1 MNCCENC
8 YLTGCDDWLFGNGLG
23 SLDLPP
29 IQNGSSFSLGV
40 ELSGWDTLTD
50 LSYWSKDGLLAAIKK
65 AVESG
70 GFVQIPVRVYFLT
83 GNINWNPFLVVEGK
97 AFYSHSSASH
107 LRDAVLSA
115 IGSVINFNAGSVRFE
130 ADTYDAATGQLNT
143 EPSKRRYDAP
153 AGGNNQA
160 PPETPKEI
168 DWPDFIDT
176 LSIELGVSQWGIVGG
191 LTLLVFA
198 GAIAAKRVV

>member
-1 MNCCENC
+1 MNYCCTDC
-8 YLTGCDDWLFGNGLG
+8 QSDWLYGNGLG

-29 IQNGSSFSLGV
+29 IQAGSSFSLGV

-50 LSYWSKDGLLAAIKK
+50 LSYWSKNGLLAAIKK

-70 GFVQIPVRVYFLT
+70 GFVQIPIRLYFLT
-83 GNINWNPFLVVEGK
+83 GVANWNPFLVIEGK

-115 IGSVINFNAGSVRFE
+115 IGSVIDFDNGSVRFE
-130 ADTYDAATGQLNT
+130 ADTYDLATGQPNT

-153 AGGNNQA
+153 AGGGNTQA
-160 PPETPKEI
+160 LPKQPNEI
-168 DWPDFIDT
+168 DWPDWIDS
-176 LSIELGVSQWGIVGG
+176 LSNETGFGPWAILGV
-191 LTLLVFA
+191 
-198 GAIAAKRVV
+198 GAILITGGAVALKRLV